1 MRMSL
6 ILPVAA
12 ALAVF
17 AVESSG
23 QAFAASRSVARDHR
37 ATPVVRDHRVGPV
50 LRDHR
55 TARPVARDH
64 RVPAAK
70 KVIRAGRNYDKTPD
84 RKQVIVNGKRVPR
97 KVDGG
102 PVVRDHRTARPVVR
116 DHRVPA
122 AKKVIRAGRNY
133 DKTPDRKQVVVNGKR
148 VPRKVDGG
156 PVVRDHRTA
165 GPVVRDH
172 RTARPVVRDHR
183 IR

>member
-6 ILPVAA
+6 LLPVAA

-37 ATPVVRDHRVGPV
+37 TAPVVRDHRVGPV
-50 LRDHR
+50 VRDHR
-55 TARPVARDH
+55 TARPAVRDH
-64 RVPAAK
+64 RVAPAAK
-70 KVIRAGRNYDKTPD
+70 KVIRAGRNYDKTPN

-102 PVVRDHRTARPVVR
+102 PVVRDHRTASPVVR
-116 DHRVPA
+116 DHRA
-122 AKKVIRAGRNY
+122 
-133 DKTPDRKQVVVNGKR
+133 
-148 VPRKVDGG
+148 
-156 PVVRDHRTA
+156 A

-172 RTARPVVRDHR
+172 RTK
-183 IR
+183 